1 MEATYLLQPFNSGGA
16 LISGGTFVSIALS
29 FWEYLSFGRGQ
40 SFGHSLIL
48 GGIYH
53 AYYTIP
59 PALGLVATAITVA
72 LHTASHTTHSKALA
86 IIR

>member
-29 FWEYLSFGRGQ
+29 FWEYL

-72 LHTASHTTHSKALA
+72 LHTASHPTHSKALA